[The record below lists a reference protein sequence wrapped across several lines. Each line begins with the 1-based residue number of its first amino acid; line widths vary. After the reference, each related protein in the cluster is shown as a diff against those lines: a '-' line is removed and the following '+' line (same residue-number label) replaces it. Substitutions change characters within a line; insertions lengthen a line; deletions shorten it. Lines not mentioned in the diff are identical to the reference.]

1 MDPQRQFPSRRS
13 RSRSDDPLDRR
24 LDQWLETGRQLVDGV
39 SGARPGRRSG
49 AGARSGRSAPVSL
62 DAVGRWMGDK
72 IDWLLDE
79 EDDWREPWDGEAAR
93 PSDRS
98 RGSFQPQPASSRMPA
113 PDERWTP
120 PPVKG
125 KRPLQAISRRQ
136 PPLIAPASQPPAPQ
150 SAVEGGD
157 DGWPDDDSFR
167 LDRWSRSSGPS
178 SAASSAADP
187 GATSGMGQA
196 SPAGSAARPSGSR
209 RPLPRSSRRRA

>member
-49 AGARSGRSAPVSL
+49 AGARTGRSASASL

-93 PSDRS
+93 PSARS
-98 RGSFQPQPASSRMPA
+98 RGAFQPQPGSSPMPA
-113 PDERWTP
+113 PYERWTP
-120 PPVKG
+120 PPVRG

-150 SAVEGGD
+150 SAAEGGD

-178 SAASSAADP
+178 SAASSGAD
-187 GATSGMGQA
+187 SGTASGIGQA

>member
-49 AGARSGRSAPVSL
+49 AGARTGRSASASL

-79 EDDWREPWDGEAAR
+79 EDDWREPWDGESVAA
-93 PSDRS
+93 SARS
-98 RGSFQPQPASSRMPA
+98 RGSFQPQPERSPMPA
-113 PDERWTP
+113 PERRGAAS
-120 PPVKG
+120 VSG

-136 PPLIAPASQPPAPQ
+136 PPLIAPASQPSAPQ
-150 SAVEGGD
+150 PAVEGGD

-167 LDRWSRSSGPS
+167 LDRWSRSAGPS
-178 SAASSAADP
+178 SSPGPFSGTASGDAQPSQP
-187 GATSGMGQA
+187 GT
-196 SPAGSAARPSGSR
+196 AARPGGNR